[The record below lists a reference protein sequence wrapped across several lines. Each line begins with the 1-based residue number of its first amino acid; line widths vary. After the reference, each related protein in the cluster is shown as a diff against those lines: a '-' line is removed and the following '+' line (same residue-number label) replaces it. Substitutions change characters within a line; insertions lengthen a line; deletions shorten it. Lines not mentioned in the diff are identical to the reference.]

1 MSNTYQKLAQFDP
14 KYDCVETTPRVKYLI
29 LSEARSGSTMLSS
42 ALQASGIAGVPME
55 YFHPDAASCLP
66 QPITEKVVVQY
77 ITDLESRRTTPNGIF
92 GIKLQ
97 LQQFKRFFVRDNRL
111 TGYGARYLRSFDK
124 CIILN
129 RKDRLAQA
137 ISFVEAKK
145 RGMWNSEKKI
155 DERAYSSSFTT
166 RETELVLYRLLAA
179 TKTKRTWENLSN
191 SLKINSYHT
200 DYEMLVDDWPTQI
213 KLIMGHLGLRPLSYP
228 EPTTVK
234 LAADDHHDAKIA
246 FLSEIGIESNF
257 RTR

>member
-97 LQQFKRFFVRDNRL
+97 LQQFKRFHADRMSNMGTPLLFSPSDIETFQL
-111 TGYGARYLRSFDK
+111 SQAMK
-124 CIILN
+124 CSPWDDMQFIIL
-129 RKDRLAQA
+129 
-137 ISFVEAKK
+137 
-145 RGMWNSEKKI
+145 
-155 DERAYSSSFTT
+155 
-166 RETELVLYRLLAA
+166 
-179 TKTKRTWENLSN
+179 
-191 SLKINSYHT
+191 
-200 DYEMLVDDWPTQI
+200 
-213 KLIMGHLGLRPLSYP
+213 
-228 EPTTVK
+228 
-234 LAADDHHDAKIA
+234 
-246 FLSEIGIESNF
+246 
-257 RTR
+257 